1 MGDMSHWGTTILA
14 NQHRNVTVVQKRA
27 WYRKGLVKGQL
38 VGFTNAHIY
47 NFCWM
52 ATQCEDLTRNMLHT
66 VTTTHKKA
74 MPNCHQLYDVKVE
87 VV

>member
-27 WYRKGLVKGQL
+27 CKVTTSWVYKYAYIQ
-38 VGFTNAHIY
+38 F
-47 NFCWM
+47 FWM
-52 ATQCEDLTRNMLHT
+52 TTQCEDLTRYMLHA

-74 MPNCHQLYDVKVE
+74 MPNTTLEQIQTSTTTEMQLCM
-87 VV
+87 